1 MENKAYDMRSC
12 EKTITGKHLWAK
24 MGGND
29 PKLTNLKIC
38 MACGL
43 VDDVGLDRKEKK

>member
-29 PKLTNLKIC
+29 PKLSHLKIC
-38 MACGL
+38 IACGL
-43 VDDVGLDRKEKK
+43 VDDRDLDIKKEK

>member
-1 MENKAYDMRSC
+1 MKAYDMKPC
-12 EKTITGKHLWAK
+12 DKTITGKHLWAK

-29 PKLTNLKIC
+29 PKLTDLKIC

-43 VDDVGLDRKEKK
+43 VDDRELDKSEKK